1 MKINTTMAFAV
12 ALGLHLVLL
21 GLLVVNVSLDKP
33 ERPADDAGSI
43 MHAVMISTPPAKGS
57 EQGKATPIKTPEP
70 SKVDVAQAQ
79 REEQLKQAQ
88 QELQAKV
95 EQQKAQEA
103 KRQAALAL
111 KKKQEAERKAK
122 LEAEQKAKAEAER
135 KAKAEA
141 ERKAKAEA
149 EKKAKAEAERKAKL
163 EAEKKAKAEAER
175 KAKADAEK
183 KAKAEAERKAK
194 EEAAKKAKA
203 EAERKA
209 KEEAARLAKEQA
221 AKQAAEAAKLE
232 EELLGTADGVAGG
245 SGLGGGAGL
254 ASEYGAKVQQL
265 IEQNWRIDPSMNG
278 KQVVVTLSVDAQGM
292 ISGEKCSGDEAVCAS
307 ALSTL
312 HLIGMLPRPPAKCPD
327 CNSIVITMTPK
338 I

>member
-1 MKINTTMAFAV
+1 MAFAV

-70 SKVDVAQAQ
+70 PKVDVAQAQ

-141 ERKAKAEA
+141 ERKAK
-149 EKKAKAEAERKAKL
+149 L
-163 EAEKKAKAEAER
+163 EAEKKAKAEAEH
-175 KAKADAEK
+175 KAKAEAEK

>member
-70 SKVDVAQAQ
+70 PKVDVAQAQ

-141 ERKAKAEA
+141 ERKAK
-149 EKKAKAEAERKAKL
+149 L
-163 EAEKKAKAEAER
+163 EAEKKVKAEAER
-175 KAKADAEK
+175 KAKAEAEK

>member
-1 MKINTTMAFAV
+1 MAFAV

-70 SKVDVAQAQ
+70 PKVDVAQAQ

-141 ERKAKAEA
+141 ERKAK
-149 EKKAKAEAERKAKL
+149 L

-175 KAKADAEK
+175 KAKAEAEK

>member
-70 SKVDVAQAQ
+70 PKVDVAQAQ

-141 ERKAKAEA
+141 ERKAK
-149 EKKAKAEAERKAKL
+149 L
-163 EAEKKAKAEAER
+163 EAEKKAIAEAER
-175 KAKADAEK
+175 KAKAEAEK